1 MEKNVDNLVKA
12 TNSITSSF
20 KSLRFVV
27 ISCLVGA
34 FVAAVLCVYLSTSAI
49 NGLGDTIYVLD
60 DKGQVLSAGRQNV
73 QTSRR
78 DEIIDQA
85 TRFHELFFN
94 VSPNRDIVKI
104 NLERALEISDKS
116 VYNYYTDL
124 NEKGF
129 YRRLQ
134 QTNSSQQ
141 IVVDSVRVD
150 MRQTPFTV
158 VTYAS
163 QFITRESNITRFS
176 LITRCNM
183 IDVNRNPK
191 NLHGLQIEK
200 FEVLENNQIEQRKR

>member
-12 TNSITSSF
+12 TNSITASF
-20 KSLRFVV
+20 KSLRFVT
-27 ISCLVGA
+27 IACLVGA
-34 FVAAVLCVYLSTSAI
+34 FVTALLCVFLSTSAI
-49 NGLGDTIYVLD
+49 SDLSNQIYVLD
-60 DKGQVLSAGRQNV
+60 DKGQVLSAGRQDV

-94 VSPNRDIVKI
+94 VSPNRDIVKL

-141 IVVDSVRVD
+141 IIVDSVKVD
-150 MRQTPFTV
+150 MRQSPFTV

-176 LITRCNM
+176 LITRCSM

-200 FEVLENNQIEQRKR
+200 FEVLENNQIEQRRR

>member
-49 NGLGDTIYVLD
+49 SGLGDTIYVLD

-94 VSPNRDIVKI
+94 VSPNRDIVRI

-141 IVVDSVRVD
+141 IVVDSVKVD

-183 IDVNRNPK
+183 IDVKRNPK

>member
-20 KSLRFVV
+20 KSLKFVT
-27 ISCLVGA
+27 IACLVGA
-34 FVAAVLCVYLSTSAI
+34 FLTAVLCVVYTANSVI
-49 NGLGDTIYVLD
+49 GMGDQIYVLD
-60 DKGQVLSAGRQNV
+60 NKGQVLSAGRQDV

-78 DEIIDQA
+78 DEIVDQA

-94 VSPNRDIVKI
+94 VSPNRDVVKL
-104 NLERALEISDKS
+104 NLERALEISDRS
-116 VYNYYTDL
+116 VYNYYSDL

-129 YRRLQ
+129 YRRMQ

-141 IVVDSVRVD
+141 VVIYSVKVN
-150 MRQTPFTV
+150 MTQHPYLV

-163 QFITRESNITRFS
+163 QYITRESNITRFS
-176 LITRCNM
+176 LVTRCNM
-183 IDVNRNPK
+183 IEVNRNTK

-200 FEVLENNQIEQRKR
+200 FEVLENNQIEQRRR